1 MNKSSKILAAVSVAV
16 GCAALVFWLRDAF
29 NVNDPMYHGRHL
41 SAWVGDLT
49 FKTPPRTPAES
60 ASQVETDTLNSTE
73 IREKA
78 KEAVLA
84 MGTNAIPYLLEE
96 IRVLCG
102 TVNKQGGYSDT
113 AWETSHRLENARYAL
128 KILGPVA
135 KPAVP
140 TLAGWIREGDTA
152 FIVCAAD
159 TLNSIDP
166 EVAAETLTQA
176 LSNRDYFI
184 RWMAAD
190 YLWAVRSNAEMAVPL
205 LLQCLNDK
213 SSDTNNPLFHVR
225 EASARV
231 LGGIG
236 KDSEIVV
243 PALIQT
249 LQHDEYPSVRQCAA
263 RALGD
268 FHTNAVLAVPDLY
281 QASTNDADPVVRLAA
296 VEALKRIQPA
306 AP

>member
-41 SAWVGDLT
+41 SAWVDDLDS
-49 FKTPPRTPAES
+49 P
-60 ASQVETDTLNSTE
+60 E
-73 IREKA
+73 IQEKA
-78 KEAVLA
+78 KGAVLA
-84 MGTNAIPYLLEE
+84 MGTNAIPYLLGE

-102 TVNKQGGYSDT
+102 TWDKQGGYSDSDSLKEAT
-113 AWETSHRLENARYAL
+113 HRLENVRYAFR
-128 KILGPVA
+128 ILGPVA

-152 FIVCAAD
+152 FIVPAAD
-159 TLNSIDP
+159 ALTSIYP

-225 EASARV
+225 EASARA

-249 LQHDEYPSVRQCAA
+249 LQHDEYPSVRQYAA

-268 FHTNAVLAVPDLY
+268 FHTNAVLAVPALY
-281 QASTNDADPVVRLAA
+281 QASTNDADPVVCRAA

>member
-16 GCAALVFWLRDAF
+16 VCAVLVFWLRDAF

-41 SAWVGDLT
+41 SAWVDDLDSPT
-49 FKTPPRTPAES
+49 I
-60 ASQVETDTLNSTE
+60 Q
-73 IREKA
+73 EKA

-84 MGTNAIPYLLEE
+84 MGTNAVPYLLEE

-102 TVNKQGGYSDT
+102 TFDKQAGYSDSPDLKKAT
-113 AWETSHRLENARYAL
+113 HRLYNVRYAFN
-128 KILGPVA
+128 ILGPVA
-135 KPAVP
+135 KPAIP
-140 TLAGWIREGDTA
+140 TLAGWIHEGDTA
-152 FIVCAAD
+152 FIVASAD
-159 TLNSIDP
+159 ALTSIDP
-166 EVAAETLTQA
+166 KVAAETLTQA

-190 YLWAVRSNAEMAVPL
+190 YLWVVRSNAEMAVPL
-205 LLQCLNDK
+205 LLQCLNDTT
-213 SSDTNNPLFHVR
+213 SDTNNPLFHVR
-225 EASARV
+225 EVSARA

-268 FHTNAVLAVPDLY
+268 FHSNAVLAVPALY
-281 QASTNDADPVVRLAA
+281 QASTNDTDPVVCRAA